1 MRVGKSMFFNVKP
14 VQLYSNRPRQIL
26 AFYVE
31 KKKKKSILQM
41 TSLDQSG
48 IKKNKI

>member
-31 KKKKKSILQM
+31 KKKKSILQM